1 MAPSVRGYSGA
12 VVTPPR
18 TEDGGPDVAPSP
30 PSREQERT
38 DRARMRTVAVI
49 VVGLVVGVLT
59 SFGQTHLV
67 RALAPLA
74 NSASAWLVAPF
85 VLGVLMR
92 TRRGAAGAGLACAL
106 LQLGAYDGTSAIRDF
121 PVSTSLIVFWAVC
134 AAVGGP
140 LFGLAG
146 HIARRGRP
154 AIRGLGG
161 ATLAAAFFAEGLWTY
176 FHELHYDENGWLWV
190 ALGAVVC
197 VALLRRLQRLRWLV
211 LTVPV
216 GLLAEIALTRIYT

>member
-1 MAPSVRGYSGA
+1 MA
-12 VVTPPR
+12 TPPSI
-18 TEDGGPDVAPSP
+18 EDGSPDAAGGPDPHA
-30 PSREQERT
+30 QERA
-38 DRARMRTVAVI
+38 DRERMRTLVVV

-67 RALAPLA
+67 SALAPLA

-85 VLGVLMR
+85 VLGALMR
-92 TRRGAAGAGLACAL
+92 ARRGAAAAGLACAL
-106 LQLGAYDGTSAIRDF
+106 LQLAAYDGTSALRGF
-121 PVSTSLIVFWAVC
+121 PVSTALIVFWAVC

-140 LFGLAG
+140 LFGVAG

-176 FHELHYDENGWLWV
+176 FHELHHDENGWLWV
-190 ALGAVVC
+190 GIGAVVC
-197 VALLRRLQRLRWLV
+197 VALLRRVERVRWLV

-216 GLLAEIALTRIYT
+216 GLLAEVALTRIYT